1 MTDDSGAARRLIVG
15 ITGASGTIFGIRAL
29 QLLRTLGIKTH
40 LIISK
45 AGDLTRAHETDLSRE
60 ELHALADVVHP
71 IGDVG
76 ACIASGSF
84 KTLGMLIAPCSV
96 KTLAEVAT
104 GVTST
109 LLTRAADVVLKE
121 RRRLVLMVREAPLH
135 AGHIRNMLAVT
146 EMGGIVHP
154 PVPAFYTHPQS
165 IQELVDHSLGRAL
178 DCLGIDLPDLPRWTG
193 SIQSRKARLSL
204 NVTSFKR

>member
-15 ITGASGTIFGIRAL
+15 ITGASGPIFGIRAL

-84 KTLGMLIAPCSV
+84 KTLG
-96 KTLAEVAT
+96 
-104 GVTST
+104 
-109 LLTRAADVVLKE
+109 
-121 RRRLVLMVREAPLH
+121 
-135 AGHIRNMLAVT
+135 
-146 EMGGIVHP
+146 
-154 PVPAFYTHPQS
+154 
-165 IQELVDHSLGRAL
+165 
-178 DCLGIDLPDLPRWTG
+178 
-193 SIQSRKARLSL
+193 
-204 NVTSFKR
+204 